1 MERFTNKFFL
11 VKFLIVNSAVELEFL
26 WLTLD
31 MIWQHCL
38 CADNCRIFLSPFVD
52 SFKNF
57 YQIAQKDSTWRM
69 VDCNLKTYWKLLVDI
84 LQLIQH

>member
-1 MERFTNKFFL
+1 VANFGHDLTALL
-11 VKFLIVNSAVELEFL
+11 VC
-26 WLTLD
+26 
-31 MIWQHCL
+31 WQLSH
-38 CADNCRIFLSPFVD
+38 FLSPFVD

-57 YQIAQKDSTWRM
+57 CQIAQKDSTWRM